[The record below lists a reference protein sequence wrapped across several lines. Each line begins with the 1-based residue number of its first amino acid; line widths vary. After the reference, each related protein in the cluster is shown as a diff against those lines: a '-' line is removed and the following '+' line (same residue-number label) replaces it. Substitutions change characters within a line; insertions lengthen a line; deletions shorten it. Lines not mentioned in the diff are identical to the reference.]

1 MLAQADVAS
10 YTFTDADFERVRSLI
25 RKQAGISLADSKRT
39 MVYSRLQRR
48 LRETGHRSF
57 AAYLDSLDKAD
68 SAEKQ
73 RFVNALTTN
82 LTAFFREAYH
92 FPVLADFLKQR
103 VAVSR
108 PVRIWCAAASTGEE
122 PYSLAMTAV
131 EALADRPPVEILASD
146 LDTDVLRQ
154 AGEGIY
160 PLAGAQAVG
169 NERLHRFFMKGVG
182 QHAGNVKIKPA
193 IASLVRFAQINL
205 NAPSW
210 PFRDPFDVIFC
221 RNVMIYFDRETKHTL
236 LGRLHASL
244 RPGGLL
250 FVGHSE
256 NFTEARDLFELQ
268 GKTVYRRVG

>member
-1 MLAQADVAS
+1 MLAQADVNGYS
-10 YTFTDADFERVRSLI
+10 FTDADFERVRSLI
-25 RKQAGISLADSKRT
+25 RRQAGISLADSKRT

-57 AAYLDSLDKAD
+57 TAYLDSLDKTD
-68 SAEKQ
+68 TAERQ

-82 LTAFFREAYH
+82 LTSFFRESYH

-103 VAVSR
+103 AASSR

-122 PYSLAMTAV
+122 PYSLAMTAI
-131 EALADRPPVEILASD
+131 EALGERPPVEILASD
-146 LDTDVLRQ
+146 LDTDVLHQ

-160 PLAGAQAVG
+160 PASAAQAIG
-169 NERLHRFFMKGVG
+169 NERLRRFFMKGVG
-182 QHAGNVKIKPA
+182 RNAGQAKVKPNLTA
-193 IASLVRFAQINL
+193 LLRFMQINL
-205 NAPSW
+205 NAPNW
-210 PFRDPFDVIFC
+210 PFREPFDAIFC
-221 RNVMIYFDRETKHTL
+221 RNVMIYFDRETKQTL
-236 LGRLHASL
+236 LERLHGAL

-256 NFTEARDLFELQ
+256 NFTEARELFELQ